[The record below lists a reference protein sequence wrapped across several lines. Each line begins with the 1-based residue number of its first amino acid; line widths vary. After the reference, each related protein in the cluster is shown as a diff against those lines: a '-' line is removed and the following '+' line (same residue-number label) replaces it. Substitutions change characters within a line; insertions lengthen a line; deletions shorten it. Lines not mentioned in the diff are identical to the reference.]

1 MASHAGS
8 KPQNV
13 DPAHKAESHGAH
25 HKPAAERPL
34 PEQVMPDLVKTTA
47 AGSKF
52 KVAALVLAGLSVL
65 GVIGVVGRLFGG
77 TGAADQKEWGYVAAT
92 LGFMLTV
99 FGGAPMVS
107 VAPSM
112 AKANWIR
119 PVTRISALFSLA
131 GVATALVL
139 LALVVALPPLVTEGA
154 RRRSIWFDA
163 PVYSPHFWSIV
174 GLVGLVVT
182 GIGLWYAN
190 SLPDFAAMRDHSN
203 GWRQR
208 WGKKL
213 ARGFVGTQG
222 QWRSL
227 RLRIGMLGTLYFLV
241 LIFVHF
247 LISTD
252 FAMSMVAGW
261 RDAIFPMYHSLGSLQ
276 AGIASTI
283 IAMWAARKWG
293 GLDKYLGHDQFW
305 ALGKLLFAF
314 SLLWFYFFISGFI
327 VFWYGRTDSDIMV
340 LDLLIR
346 GPYKYA
352 FAAAFLLCFFLPWW
366 TLIWNRVRASVTG
379 PAVVAAII
387 IVGHLFD
394 KIRIY
399 GSAWSTDPARIH
411 ERFLTV
417 IPQTHYPDV
426 FDIFVIVGAPALGI
440 LLMLLASRM
449 VPVVSI
455 WDMKQFLML
464 SKPVKYM
471 KGHALIVA
479 KPD

>member
-1 MASHAGS
+1 MASHAAQPHAAASAQMGG
-8 KPQNV
+8 
-13 DPAHKAESHGAH
+13 AHGGH
-25 HKPAAERPL
+25 HKPAAGRPA

-52 KVAALVLAGLSVL
+52 KVAALVLAVLSVL
-65 GVIGVVGRLFGG
+65 GVVGVIGRLLGG

-92 LGFMLTV
+92 VGFMLTV

-107 VAPSM
+107 VAPNM

-119 PVTRISALFSLA
+119 PVARISALFSLA
-131 GVATALVL
+131 GVATALL
-139 LALVVALPPLVTEGA
+139 LLPLVAALPPLVVEGA

-174 GLVGLVVT
+174 GLTGLAVT

-190 SLPDFAAMRDHSN
+190 SLPDFAAMRDHST

-213 ARGFVGTQG
+213 ARGFIGTQG

-227 RLRIGMLGTLYFLV
+227 RLRIGMLGTLYFLLLV
-241 LIFVHF
+241 FVNF
-247 LISTD
+247 LISSD
-252 FAMSMVAGW
+252 FAISMVPGW

-327 VFWYGRTDSDIMV
+327 VFWYGRTDTDTMV

-366 TLIWNRVRASVTG
+366 TLIWNKVRASVTG

-399 GSAWSTDPARIH
+399 ATSWSVDPARIH

-417 IPQTHYPDV
+417 IPKTHYPDV
-426 FDIFVIVGAPALGI
+426 FDILVMVGAPALGI

-471 KGHALIVA
+471 KGHAMIVA